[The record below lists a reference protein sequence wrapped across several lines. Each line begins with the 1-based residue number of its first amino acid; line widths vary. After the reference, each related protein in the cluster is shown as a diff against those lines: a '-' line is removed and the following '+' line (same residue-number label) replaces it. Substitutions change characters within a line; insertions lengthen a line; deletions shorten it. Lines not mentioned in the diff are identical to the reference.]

1 MTDVLTMSSLIAKLS
16 NLGFNDNYIKTNGLP
31 SWWDDKLN
39 DKPFAVLEGAGHIA
53 NRFNIELQSLLDET
67 KPVRFNKF
75 YSSNVQDKSLDAACA
90 LAVRI
95 SELIGCGLNG
105 KIKEFSLPNNPEDIR
120 NDILNTRSKVDLISL
135 LRYCWEKGVAVAY
148 FSNLPESKLVKSING
163 LIYQYYNTPIILL
176 SCHYTSAVYMT
187 FYLAHLL
194 GHITLKHHQNEV
206 FIDEI
211 ININSEEKQEE
222 SANNFAS
229 SLLTN
234 IYSEGFNVTIEGQS
248 KNINEYLADR
258 INWDELNDEN
268 YEYLE
273 RVLEV

>member
-1 MTDVLTMSSLIAKLS
+1 MDQTLTMEDLVIKLS
-16 NLGFNDNYIKTNGLP
+16 KLGFSEGYIKDNGLP
-31 SWWDDKLN
+31 SWWDKELDT
-39 DKPFAVLEGAGHIA
+39 KPFAVLEGAGYIA
-53 NRFNIELQSLLDET
+53 DRFNIDLQSLLYKT
-67 KPVRFNKF
+67 RPVRFNKF
-75 YSSNVQDKSLDAACA
+75 YSSNVQDKSLDTACA

-95 SELIGCGLNG
+95 GELIGCGLDG
-105 KIKEFSLPNNPEDIR
+105 KIKDFSLPNNPEDIR
-120 NDILNTRSKVDLISL
+120 NEILNTRSKVDLISL

-248 KNINEYLADR
+248 KDINEYLADR
-258 INWDELNDEN
+258 INWDKLNDEN

-273 RVLEV
+273 RVIGV